1 MEDSFL
7 PWNKDDIL
15 GRLTPRHLAIE
26 YDEAS
31 INVQC
36 AKKRRGTYLCMK
48 FSPGVLNAL
57 DIQPKFLV
65 LPKPSLFFSVRGGTI
80 ENAAFL
86 NIRHD
91 MNDVKKIL
99 LELDVTTGKATL
111 KAE

>member
-1 MEDSFL
+1 MDDNFV

-15 GRLTPRHLAIE
+15 GRVTPRHLMIE
-26 YDEAS
+26 YDQAS

-36 AKKRRGTYLCMK
+36 AKKKRGTYLCMR
-48 FSPGVLNAL
+48 FFPGVLDAL

-86 NIRHD
+86 DIRRD
-91 MNDVKKIL
+91 MNGVKKIL